1 LELTEAYPLHVKR
14 SNIIYVETGA
24 RERGVSLKRYVTI
37 GDSREAGN
45 KRPTHARGKH
55 RTLRK
60 RATRAQATAA
70 QELPAKTE
78 RATL

>member
-1 LELTEAYPLHVKR
+1 LELTEAYPLHVRR

-37 GDSREAGN
+37 GDSREAGI

-60 RATRAQATAA
+60 RTTERAQATAA
-70 QELPAKTE
+70 QELAKTE